1 MAVGDGA
8 VTKSQRF
15 LARVSCVTAAITGL
29 SGEQLIACV
38 IQGPPPCQAGENM
51 ESCRERAQIWY
62 DEREAARIEY
72 EKKTPQERAL
82 IEQAGLWDN
91 HEFIFVARIDKIKI
105 DGKIYPQPQ
114 KKKTTPKS
122 AKTKNSRDIVLPPI
136 PAPMPVVPMG
146 GQYEAFIRPVHWIKG
161 TPSFTAAW
169 RSVGGWNSCGSM
181 PDGALAYSDPDDEFI
196 ILQIGPRA

>member
-1 MAVGDGA
+1 
-8 VTKSQRF
+8 
-15 LARVSCVTAAITGL
+15 
-29 SGEQLIACV
+29 
-38 IQGPPPCQAGENM
+38 M

-196 ILQIGPRA
+196 IFANWATRVSDKKGLQIEDKYLQLYGLEPAELIDPRIKAALAEPFEFAEEK